1 MPLVIPQI
9 IKSGGVAVY
18 GNIVGMSKLRFIL
31 PMLQTIDL
39 ASTKMSFK
47 EKVMVGDS
55 DMLSET
61 VSRAETVLITNV

>member
-9 IKSGGVAVY
+9 IKSGGAAVY
-18 GNIVGMSKLRFIL
+18 GNMVGMSKLRFVL
-31 PMLQTIDL
+31 PMLQTVEL
-39 ASTKMSFK
+39 LSTKMSFK

-61 VSRAETVLITNV
+61 VSRAESVIITNE